1 MRMYDIIEAKRDGH
15 ELTDEQIAFF
25 VRGYVAG
32 KIPDYQVSALLM
44 AIFLRGM
51 TDRETTT
58 LTLEMMNSG
67 DVVDLSA
74 LPGTTVDKH
83 STGGVG
89 DKTSLA
95 VVPMIA
101 AMAPGEVFVAKMT
114 GRGLGHTG
122 APSTNSRAYPALTAA
137 LPRTPSS
144 AACAPTAAPSLG
156 KRATSCPP
164 TSSCMRC
171 ATSRQPSTASR
182 SSPAPS

>member
-1 MRMYDIIEAKRDGH
+1 
-15 ELTDEQIAFF
+15 
-25 VRGYVAG
+25 
-32 KIPDYQVSALLM
+32 M

-51 TDRETTT
+51 TDRETTA

-83 STGGVG
+83 STPGGVA

-122 APSTNSRAYPALTAA
+122 GTLDKLEDMPGFNCSLAGDAFIGCVRA
-137 LPRTPSS
+137 S
-144 AACAPTAAPSLG
+144 AIVG

-171 ATSRQPSTASR
+171 ATSTATVDCIR